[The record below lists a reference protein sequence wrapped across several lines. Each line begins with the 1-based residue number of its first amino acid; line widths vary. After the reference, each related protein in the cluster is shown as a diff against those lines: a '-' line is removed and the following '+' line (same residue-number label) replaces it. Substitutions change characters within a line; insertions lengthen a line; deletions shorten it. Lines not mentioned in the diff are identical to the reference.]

1 MSDYPDRPKRLL
13 CLSNG
18 HGEDV
23 TTCQILKVLMQKYP
37 EIEVVAMPIS
47 GTGEAYRRLGV
58 RIIGPTQVMP
68 SGGFLYMN
76 PLVLAK
82 DLWSGLIHLTW
93 QQLRAVWRWSKE
105 SDLILAM
112 GDIVPVAIAQSTPLP
127 YVFFMCAHSSYYEGR
142 IRLGTILPLLLR
154 SARCRATF
162 ARDAFTAQDMQ
173 RRGFQRVRYLGMP
186 VMDMLVPQGKNLQ
199 LEPDVPMIALLP
211 GSRLR
216 EAIANLK
223 LQLQLV
229 ALTAQALSP
238 NPVQFRAAIVS
249 GLMAELEAIAAAVG
263 WRCVG
268 NRLMLPKTAET
279 LQTIEVQCF
288 NDAFADILQQADLV
302 IGMAG
307 TASEQAVGLGKPV
320 VAVPGE
326 GPAYTYRFAEAQS
339 RLLGRSLTLI
349 GTRPATPEILQQAAL
364 SIRDILGNTEYLE
377 FCRQNGRER
386 MGAAGASEQIADY
399 LAKQLEYDPT
409 PNIK

>member
-1 MSDYPDRPKRLL
+1 MSDRPQRPKRLL

-37 EIEVVAMPIS
+37 EIEVVALPIS
-47 GTGEAYRRLGV
+47 GNGEAYRRLGV
-58 RIIGPTQVMP
+58 KIVGPTQVMP

-76 PLVLAK
+76 PLVLVK
-82 DLWSGLIHLTW
+82 DLWSGLIRLTW
-93 QQLRAVWRWSKE
+93 QQLRAVWRWSQE
-105 SDLILAM
+105 CDLILAV
-112 GDIVPVAIAQSTPLP
+112 GDVVPVAIAQITPLP
-127 YVFFMCAHSSYYEGR
+127 YAFFMCAHSSYYEGR
-142 IRLGTILPLLLR
+142 IRLGTVLPLLMR
-154 SARCRATF
+154 STRCRVTF
-162 ARDAFTAQDMQ
+162 TRDAFTAQDMQ

-186 VMDMLVPQGKNLQ
+186 VMDMLVLQGKDLQ
-199 LEPDVPMIALLP
+199 LEQGVPMIALLP
-211 GSRLR
+211 GSRLP
-216 EAIANLK
+216 EAIANFK

-229 ALTAQALSP
+229 ALTAQALFP
-238 NPVQFRAAIVS
+238 NSVQFRAAIVP
-249 GLMAELEAIAAAVG
+249 GLMAELEAIAAAGG
-263 WRCVG
+263 WRCVE
-268 NRLMLPKTAET
+268 NRLMLPKTSDTGRT
-279 LQTIEVQCF
+279 LEVQCYS
-288 NDAFADILQQADLV
+288 DAFADILQQADLV

-364 SIRDILGNTEYLE
+364 SIRAILENADYLE

-386 MGAAGASEQIADY
+386 MGAAGASEKIADY
-399 LAKQLEYDPT
+399 LAEQLD
-409 PNIK
+409 